1 MRQLFREILWE
12 KHEILRNLYDDLG
25 ILENF
30 LFVNRL
36 FNDVKT
42 RNEKV
47 LNIFFFRKNT
57 NFSYL
62 FYDKVQ

>member
-1 MRQLFREILWE
+1 MRQLFRKILLE
-12 KHEILRNLYDDLG
+12 KHEISRNLYDDLG